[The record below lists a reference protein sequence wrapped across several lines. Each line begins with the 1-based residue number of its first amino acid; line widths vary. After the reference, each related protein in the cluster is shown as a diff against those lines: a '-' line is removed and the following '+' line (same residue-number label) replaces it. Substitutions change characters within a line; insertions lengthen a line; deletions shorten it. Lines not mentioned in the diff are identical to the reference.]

1 MRNSANPVI
10 SMVRPAVSILVVTLT
25 LILVGA
31 TSHARQTNAESESA
45 QSQVMPAGKETH
57 MSESLRAS
65 IRNVVVVPGVSPAN
79 QELTGTY
86 ENETAG
92 LIGGIDQGS
101 RTGTISKDVGGIP
114 VSIPI
119 PILQIPGAIWGG
131 ISGATKRQIQEFRD
145 ALTEELVN
153 ASSQPLSSD
162 KVALD
167 VFWRLQAVP
176 ELDSKLFAP
185 TTEIPAAT
193 DAILYIGV
201 QSVGIDVQGKE
212 AILTTAAVATLNR
225 KSDGLKLYERVV
237 HYQDR
242 DTLENWTENDNAL
255 WRDYANYARH
265 YLGREL
271 SAEVYDRVKIKHEI
285 RPLKTD
291 DVDRVKRNDWL
302 GATESVTP
310 TLGWELSLSG
320 GNSYGSWAEQIDM
333 SNIFYD
339 VEIYDAHQ
347 LVYAENRIPETQH
360 TVAFELEDCR
370 TYRWSVR
377 PSYQVGT
384 DIKYGEWMRSPPADG
399 AKMDTEFGITG
410 RQASVA
416 PAYIQDFASLEV
428 KCQR

>member
-1 MRNSANPVI
+1 MQP
-10 SMVRPAVSILVVTLT
+10 
-25 LILVGA
+25 
-31 TSHARQTNAESESA
+31 
-45 QSQVMPAGKETH
+45 QVMAAGKETH

-79 QELTGTY
+79 QEISGTY
-86 ENETAG
+86 EKDTAG
-92 LIGGIDQGS
+92 LIGGYDQGS
-101 RTGTISKDVGGIP
+101 RVGTISKDVGGIP
-114 VSIPI
+114 VNIPI
-119 PILQIPGAIWGG
+119 PILQIPMGIWGG
-131 ISGATKRQIQEFRD
+131 ISGATKRQIQDFRD
-145 ALTEELVN
+145 ALADELVN

-167 VFWRLQAVP
+167 VFWRLRTVP
-176 ELDSKLFAP
+176 GLQSKLFAP
-185 TTEIPAAT
+185 TTEIPADT

-225 KSDGLKLYERVV
+225 KSDGVKLYERVI

-271 SAEVYDRVKIKHEI
+271 SAEVYDRVKIKHEL
-285 RPLKTD
+285 RPLESEN
-291 DVDRVKRNDWL
+291 VDRVKRNDWQ
-302 GATESVTP
+302 GVTKSVTP
-310 TLGWELSLSG
+310 TLAWELTLLG
-320 GNSYGSWAEQIDM
+320 DNSYGTWADQIDR
-333 SNIFYD
+333 SNVYYD

-347 LVYAENRIPETQH
+347 LVYAENRVQGTQH
-360 TVAFELEDCR
+360 TVGFEIEDCK

-384 DIKYGEWMRSPPADG
+384 DIKYGEWMKSTPEEESE
-399 AKMDTEFGITG
+399 MDPKLGIAG